1 MESVKNLVSQITA
14 MIMSTPNQ
22 SILLKAIGQNVKS
35 AQESFPIDASR
46 IALSVNQ
53 MLSVKTLCQ
62 SERRQ

>member
-1 MESVKNLVSQITA
+1 MESVKNRVSQITA

-22 SILLKAIGQNVKS
+22 LILLKAIGLNVKS
-35 AQESFPIDASR
+35 VQESFPIDASR